1 VDSWS
6 YGYSWEY
13 SCWPGVRDTLDGP
26 VSNCSLPCTDI
37 GPFIMKYIL
46 ERWRDSLDLRV
57 HSKLHEVNYL
67 VWRDYLFLWAGLQ
80 GVGGLDWM

>member
-1 VDSWS
+1 
-6 YGYSWEY
+6 
-13 SCWPGVRDTLDGP
+13 
-26 VSNCSLPCTDI
+26 
-37 GPFIMKYIL
+37 MKYIL